1 MGSERHYSYAAYA
14 DPAMAESFDAKR
26 FGGPIGQI
34 LLDDQERVLAE
45 FLGDVSGRRILDLGT
60 GTGRAAIALA
70 RRGALVTGIDA
81 SSEMLR
87 VARTRAQRMPDWP
100 SSSAKGTR
108 TPWLFPIAPLT
119 PRFAFA
125 C

>member
-1 MGSERHYSYAAYA
+1 MSKRGRESFDEHYSYSAYA
-14 DPAMAESFDAKR
+14 DPAMAASFDAKR

-70 RRGALVTGIDA
+70 RRGALVTGVDA

-87 VARTRAQRMPDWP
+87 VARTRAQDAGVSIEFMR
-100 SSSAKGTR
+100 R
-108 TPWLFPIAPLT
+108 
-119 PRFAFA
+119 
-125 C
+125 